1 MTTQTPAGAG
11 ETPYDLAIVGGG
23 ILGLAHAY
31 LAARSGLKV
40 VVIERDGAACGAS
53 IRNFGFITVT
63 GQKRGEFYGLA
74 LRSRAIWQDVVEDFH
89 LQVQHNGLLMCV
101 RHPESEAVL
110 DAFMKTE
117 MSQGCRLLSP
127 KDVALPLAPGV
138 TRVLQ
143 SRHEIR
149 LESRDV
155 IPALASALAEQLN
168 VDFRYFCTALDVRAG
183 EVATSRGTIRA
194 TRIVVCQG
202 DNLSGP
208 LSERLPN
215 YAVSRCKLQ
224 MLRLEAP
231 GYNLPGAV
239 MSDLGLVRY
248 LGYSELPA
256 AEALRARLLREQGG
270 HLAAGVHL
278 IVVQGADG
286 ALVVGDS
293 HVYGDT
299 LDPFANDRF
308 DALILDEFTRVLGT
322 PPAVRDRWIGTYAT
336 SDKQLYFIDQP
347 DEHIRSV
354 VVTCGAGASTAFAI
368 AEKSLHSLGLDTH
381 VNHTS

>member
-1 MTTQTPAGAG
+1 MTTQSPLGTG
-11 ETPYDLAIVGGG
+11 EKPYDLAIVGGG

-31 LAARSGLKV
+31 LAARSGLRV

-74 LRSRAIWQDVVEDFH
+74 LRSRAIWQDVVEQFR
-89 LQVQHNGLLMCV
+89 LQVVHSGLLMCV

-117 MSQGCRLLSP
+117 MAQGCQLLSP
-127 KDVALPLAPGV
+127 MDVALPLAQDV
-138 TRVLQ
+138 SRVLH

-155 IPALASALAEQLN
+155 IPALAAALAEQLK
-168 VDFRYFCTALDVRAG
+168 VDFRYFCTALDVKAG
-183 EVATSRGTIRA
+183 EIATSKGTIRA
-194 TRIVVCQG
+194 TNIVVCQG

-208 LSERLPN
+208 LWDRLPN

-231 GYNLPGAV
+231 GYSLPGAV

-248 LGYSELPA
+248 LGYSELPP
-256 AEALRARLLREQGG
+256 AEALRTRLKREQGE
-270 HLAAGVHL
+270 HLDAGVHL

-286 ALVVGDS
+286 TLVVGDS

-308 DALILDEFTRVLGT
+308 DALILDEFTRVLGP

-336 SDKQLYFIDQP
+336 SDKQLYFIDRP
-347 DEHIRSV
+347 DERIRSV
-354 VVTCGAGASTAFAI
+354 VVTCGAGASTAFSI
-368 AEKSLHSLGLDTH
+368 AEKSLHSLGLDIHDTH
-381 VNHTS
+381 TY